1 MMYTNSSLDVVN
13 AFLLLMIYSW
23 SVTIVMFMRFFLSV
37 TNIVLM
43 LIILFLVD
51 CDHDG
56 EWCVRHG
63 HTFKGC
69 SSIHMGIQLLKKSLI
84 MSMLTLT

>member
-1 MMYTNSSLDVVN
+1 MSSSLDVVD
-13 AFLLLMIYSW
+13 AFLLLMVYSW
-23 SVTIVMFMRFFLSV
+23 LVMILMFMRFFLGV
-37 TNIVLM
+37 ANTIFM

-51 CDHDG
+51 CDHNG
-56 EWCVRHG
+56 EWCARHG

-69 SSIHMGIQLLKKSLI
+69 SSIHMGIELLKKGLI